1 MYQFDTKFFMKFIQ
15 SDDRANECQKLL
27 HTTQVL
33 FCIFKTILH
42 LNIKSHTK
50 LCLSTLYKVVPL
62 QFQWHKIRPSK
73 RKEGGWWWLDYS
85 IQFPS
90 TSEDTTQEVLHHTF
104 LIPNPHK
111 LQTAWQTL
119 LHRENSMQQQ
129 TREEQ
134 WCRRGGGER
143 NASET
148 VIEIRIAA
156 RMHNATAKP
165 LHAFGVPEACQQE
178 IRGHRF
184 HQEDFDRI
192 QKRDQ
197 GSNEEYVDATPE
209 AGYA

>member
-1 MYQFDTKFFMKFIQ
+1 M
-15 SDDRANECQKLL
+15 DRTNECQKLL
-27 HTTQVL
+27 LTTQVL
-33 FCIFKTILH
+33 FCILKTVLH

-50 LCLSTLYKVVPL
+50 LCVSTLYKVAPL
-62 QFQWHKIRPSK
+62 QLQRHKIRPSK
-73 RKEGGWWWLDYS
+73 GKGVGGGQT
-85 IQFPS
+85 IQFN
-90 TSEDTTQEVLHHTF
+90 F
-104 LIPNPHK
+104 LLPQKTPHK
-111 LQTAWQTL
+111 KFCITPSSSQILTNYGRPGKLYYTGKIVCNNRQ
-119 LHRENSMQQQ
+119 EKSSGIG
-129 TREEQ
+129 
-134 WCRRGGGER
+134 GGGEG

-209 AGYA
+209 ADYA